1 MNRNNLITEGN
12 EFTLPNGNLYTGYY
26 HIHSSKGAM
35 VGPSHV
41 ESDHELLTPVNETVE
56 ERVASIQTELAPGEQ
71 RQRNLIVNLNNQP
84 VSSPPSVSG
93 GGGGGGGGY

>member
-41 ESDHELLTPVNETVE
+41 ESDHELLTPVNEIVE
-56 ERVASIQTELAPGEQ
+56 ERVASIQAELATGEQ
-71 RQRNLIVNLNNQP
+71 RQSNLNNQP
-84 VSSPPSVSG
+84 VPSPPSVSG

>member
-56 ERVASIQTELAPGEQ
+56 ERV
-71 RQRNLIVNLNNQP
+71 VNLNNQP

>member
-1 MNRNNLITEGN
+1 MNRINLITEGN

-56 ERVASIQTELAPGEQ
+56 ETVASIQTELATGEQ

-93 GGGGGGGGY
+93 GGGGGGGY

>member
-1 MNRNNLITEGN
+1 
-12 EFTLPNGNLYTGYY
+12 
-26 HIHSSKGAM
+26 M

-56 ERVASIQTELAPGEQ
+56 ERVASIQTELATGEQ

-93 GGGGGGGGY
+93 GGGGGGGY